1 MKKKPNRKKK
11 NKGTK
16 REHHTIL
23 ESYTGKQ
30 NIKLSVNKD
39 EKKEDKKEE
48 QIHISKYSDNSKKK
62 EEKEKPKEIKII
74 KPEVDYIPYSCIP
87 ELEEIDKTYHIE
99 DIQQQIKANE
109 RKIPLH
115 KRAQNLDDDE
125 NRLMY
130 EYDIFNQI
138 EDSKFYQDIFE
149 YGFEELD
156 RYSDIKPYKYNKIV
170 INTKN
175 KYINASPIN
184 IQGKKNLFISTQGPK
199 PETIEDFWT
208 MVEDYDSNVI
218 VMLCKLM
225 EGGRIKCE
233 NYWEA
238 KIKKYEIKI
247 MKIDKG
253 NMYEIRELKLK
264 NNSTKK
270 EKIVY
275 QIHFL
280 GWPDHGIPDTSK
292 GTVFEVFNSMIKKV
306 DELNKGEKPIIVHCS
321 AGVGRT
327 GTFVSMYLL
336 EKDIMK
342 QINDKKKEIRIN
354 VFNLVRKIKEMR
366 IYMVQTP
373 IQYKFVY
380 LYVRYLLEK
389 NNI

>member
-99 DIQQQIKANE
+99 AIQQQIKANE

-115 KRAQNLDDDE
+115 KKAQNLDDDE

-184 IQGKKNLFISTQGPK
+184 VQGKKNLFISTQGPK

-238 KIKKYEIKI
+238 KMKKYEIKI

-253 NMYEIRELKLK
+253 NMYEIRELNLK

-275 QIHFL
+275 L
-280 GWPDHGIPDTSK
+280 K
-292 GTVFEVFNSMIKKV
+292 
-306 DELNKGEKPIIVHCS
+306 
-321 AGVGRT
+321 
-327 GTFVSMYLL
+327 
-336 EKDIMK
+336 
-342 QINDKKKEIRIN
+342 
-354 VFNLVRKIKEMR
+354 
-366 IYMVQTP
+366 
-373 IQYKFVY
+373 
-380 LYVRYLLEK
+380 
-389 NNI
+389 